1 MILINSS
8 SYINAEF
15 EAEIGRIPPCMLP
28 IGNKKLL
35 QLQVEAVERQFPTEK
50 IILSLP
56 DAYVLTINE
65 QAVIESLPITVQRIP
80 ENLSLSETLLYVL
93 NLDIDKSFE
102 YVRVIQ
108 GDVFLPKLPSAC
120 DCVAVSEKMRQYDW
134 HQTRRLRESPTG
146 WVGYFAFSSR
156 LELIKA
162 LAICKK
168 NFMRAIYRYQEVVGM
183 QLVKTGL
190 YYDCS
195 SFVSYIHARAN
206 MTTERAFNAL
216 QIQDGIVT
224 KSSDDNDKIQAEIY
238 WFTHIPASLRR
249 FTPQLIDYQ
258 QIEGR
263 HYYRLE
269 FLPLLPLNELY
280 VHGRNTRDFWQH
292 VFGLLAEL
300 FQAAN
305 QSDIHQTIE
314 TGFAQ
319 AYAED
324 LYRKKTLKRL
334 YAYAEATQLDLDA
347 PIFYEGQ
354 NLGSTLEI
362 AQDCIE
368 KALALP
374 CSVSVMHGDL
384 CFSNILYDTRGNRV
398 KVIDP
403 RGTDSSG
410 NFSIFGTASYD
421 LAKLSHSVLGMYD
434 FIIAGRYEIVAAAD
448 GDSDSIRFDI
458 DERLDQIRQDFLA
471 MSWVNGLTTA
481 EILPAVVLL
490 FLSMLPLHA
499 DRPDRQRAMRL
510 NAYRLYQA
518 YVMEGVPCL

>member
-1 MILINSS
+1 M
-8 SYINAEF
+8 
-15 EAEIGRIPPCMLP
+15 
-28 IGNKKLL
+28 
-35 QLQVEAVERQFPTEK
+35 
-50 IILSLP
+50 
-56 DAYVLTINE
+56 
-65 QAVIESLPITVQRIP
+65 
-80 ENLSLSETLLYVL
+80 
-93 NLDIDKSFE
+93 
-102 YVRVIQ
+102 
-108 GDVFLPKLPSAC
+108 
-120 DCVAVSEKMRQYDW
+120 
-134 HQTRRLRESPTG
+134 
-146 WVGYFAFSSR
+146 
-156 LELIKA
+156 
-162 LAICKK
+162 
-168 NFMRAIYRYQEVVGM
+168 
-183 QLVKTGL
+183 
-190 YYDCS
+190 
-195 SFVSYIHARAN
+195 
-206 MTTERAFNAL
+206 
-216 QIQDGIVT
+216 
-224 KSSDDNDKIQAEIY
+224 
-238 WFTHIPASLRR
+238 
-249 FTPQLIDYQ
+249 
-258 QIEGR
+258 
-263 HYYRLE
+263 
-269 FLPLLPLNELY
+269 
-280 VHGRNTRDFWQH
+280 
-292 VFGLLAEL
+292 
-300 FQAAN
+300 
-305 QSDIHQTIE
+305 
-314 TGFAQ
+314 
-319 AYAED
+319 
-324 LYRKKTLKRL
+324 
-334 YAYAEATQLDLDA
+334 
-347 PIFYEGQ
+347 
-354 NLGSTLEI
+354 GSTLEI